1 MVISNMENGQ
11 EFGGKGYKLF
21 GVRGKSHK
29 HELVGIDPQ
38 TLRTCYVMRNQRYFV
53 NLNKCL
59 LWFIIFIFNR
69 FSLYLGRLKK
79 NRFYQLNQEEQKE
92 VFYSYLSQSC
102 NLESPKGEIKLMETE
117 LVSQI
122 SSFPTHI
129 LFQSIESLNFFFFL
143 KFGNILYSLSSF
155 LTVVPQR
162 SELYLL

>member
-79 NRFYQLNQEEQKE
+79 KQI
-92 VFYSYLSQSC
+92 LSVK
-102 NLESPKGEIKLMETE
+102 PRGTKR
-117 LVSQI
+117 
-122 SSFPTHI
+122 
-129 LFQSIESLNFFFFL
+129 
-143 KFGNILYSLSSF
+143 SF
-155 LTVVPQR
+155 LFILKP
-162 SELYLL
+162 EL